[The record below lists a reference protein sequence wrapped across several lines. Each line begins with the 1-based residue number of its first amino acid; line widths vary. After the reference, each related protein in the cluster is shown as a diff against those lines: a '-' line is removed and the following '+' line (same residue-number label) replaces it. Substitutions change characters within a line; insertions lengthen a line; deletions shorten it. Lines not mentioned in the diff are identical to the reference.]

1 MSILIIEDVFGPAF
15 AALTDVIYEPTA
27 FNDQELLEKLLPDAT
42 ALVVRNRTQ
51 VTASLLKKAPN
62 LKIVARA
69 GVGLDNID
77 IDACNQANVAVVA
90 GLGANAISVGELTL
104 GLALTVARHISMHH
118 QGMTSGK
125 WDRLAGTEISGKTWG
140 LIGCG
145 ATAKATAK
153 LLQGFDLDILGF
165 DPFVQAD
172 DPKLK
177 ALNIQVTD
185 LNSVLT
191 RSDFVS
197 IHVPAS
203 KETTHLINEQALD
216 SMKSSSII
224 INVGRGE
231 VIDEAALANA
241 LATKKIAGAGLDVRE
256 QEPSDSSLFKDLTNV
271 VLTPHVAG
279 ITKESQSRIN
289 QILADEIVRKFA
301 NQPLQYAVGKIKQ

>member
-1 MSILIIEDVFGPAF
+1 VSILIIEDVFGPAF
-15 AALTDVIYEPTA
+15 AALTDVVYEPTA

-165 DPFVQAD
+165 DPFVKAD
-172 DPKLK
+172 DPK
-177 ALNIQVTD
+177 LNIQVTD

-203 KETTHLINEQALD
+203 KETTHLINEQALN

-231 VIDEAALANA
+231 VIDESALAKA
-241 LATKKIAGAGLDVRE
+241 LATDKIAGAGLDVRE
-256 QEPSDSSLFKDLTNV
+256 KEPSDSSLFKDLDNI

-289 QILADEIVRKFA
+289 QILADEIVRKFS
-301 NQPLQYAVGKIKQ
+301 NQPLQYAVGKVKQ